1 MKTDIIFDAMNA
13 LPDDMILDAGAVRA
27 KPHPRR
33 SSILRTALIAAVMA
47 LLLSVTAY
55 AAGGSLAGQHSS
67 SLLGLNW
74 TSLNKLPRA
83 EKRLGLK
90 LTVPERF
97 ENGFAFE
104 RMTLQYTEVTDDA
117 GETVETFP
125 ELNVYYGA
133 EGKQLSLDIMAERPQ
148 LHNGGWTTRDCDGV
162 TLWCHAF
169 TYLAVP
175 ESYLPNE
182 EETARIESGE
192 LMIGYGASEVLRM
205 ESSFVQFEL
214 EGALYNLL
222 SMDGTGVETLCAMAE
237 EIIRASGA

>member
-1 MKTDIIFDAMNA
+1 MKTDVFLDAMNE
-13 LPDDMILDAGAVRA
+13 LPDDMILDAGAARA
-27 KPHPRR
+27 KPRPHRR
-33 SSILRTALIAAVMA
+33 LLRTALIAAVMA

-83 EKRLGLK
+83 EKRLGLAV
-90 LTVPERF
+90 TVPERF

-133 EGKQLSLDIMAERPQ
+133 EG
-148 LHNGGWTTRDCDGV
+148 
-162 TLWCHAF
+162 
-169 TYLAVP
+169 
-175 ESYLPNE
+175 
-182 EETARIESGE
+182 
-192 LMIGYGASEVLRM
+192 
-205 ESSFVQFEL
+205 
-214 EGALYNLL
+214 
-222 SMDGTGVETLCAMAE
+222 
-237 EIIRASGA
+237 